1 MVWVLVHPRPFLQLQ
16 FFECTLVILYL
27 IKHLEKFAGV
37 FGGHIIPVDISFKKR
52 RDLTLTP

>member
-27 IKHLEKFAGV
+27 IEHLEKFAGV
-37 FGGHIIPVDISFKKR
+37 FGGHIIPVDISFKNR

>member
-37 FGGHIIPVDISFKKR
+37 FGGHIILVDIASKKR